1 MLMPQVFF
9 KSFSWVK
16 GTCRSPEKGQIPVQH
31 LKIIQTHVSG
41 LHRMTAIPQKDPL
54 HWFLVSKFGLI
65 PLVKL
70 QVMKYRKHGQ
80 CVTAET
86 IHDYS
91 GNCHDSLRTVERIR
105 KNMLRK
111 HGSRKKTANNYELKK
126 EIKSLLWYLNKE
138 HCWSLKNISSLTEN
152 LKC

>member
-1 MLMPQVFF
+1 MLMHQFFF

-16 GTCRSPEKGQIPVQH
+16 GTCWSPEKGQIPVQH

-54 HWFLVSKFGLI
+54 NWFLVSKFGLI

-80 CVTAET
+80 C
-86 IHDYS
+86 YS
-91 GNCHDSLRTVERIR
+91 RNYIWLQRKLSWQPADSRENK

-111 HGSRKKTANNYELKK
+111 HGSRKKTANNYELK

-138 HCWSLKNISSLTEN
+138 HCWSLKNTSSLTEN